1 MPNGAYQRPY
11 KRINLGVIP
20 MSHLMCKIALA
31 ALLVALPG
39 CSSTIKY
46 VRELP
51 PADLLADC
59 TETVSEIKTNG
70 QLASAYLAAKGDLA
84 KCNIDKRSLRE
95 WAKQ

>member
-1 MPNGAYQRPY
+1 MY
-11 KRINLGVIP
+11 
-20 MSHLMCKIALA
+20 HLTFKKLSVG
-31 ALLVALPG
+31 LLMAFLSG
-39 CSSTIKY
+39 CTTTKY

-70 QLASAYLAAKGDLA
+70 QLASAYLAAKDDLA

>member
-1 MPNGAYQRPY
+1 MYQLTF
-11 KRINLGVIP
+11 KKLSVGL
-20 MSHLMCKIALA
+20 LM
-31 ALLVALPG
+31 ALLSG
-39 CSSTIKY
+39 CSTIKY

-51 PADLLADC
+51 PTELLADC

-84 KCNIDKRSLRE
+84 KCNTDKRSLRE